1 MAYRVDGIESE
12 DELKKAQA
20 AAQAQGAAVPNYNEW
35 QQVLKD
41 LNEAGVESTGS
52 YAGDKAKLKEIE
64 TAVENFIKE
73 AQTEQIAQQRQKETK
88 QVKETSESDKDQ
100 QIKATVANATSSM
113 IMADYMKYY
122 HLLSQDLGRSQW
134 LRPLYFLDPETSS
147 G

>member
-20 AAQAQGAAVPNYNEW
+20 AAQAQGASVPNYNEW
-35 QQVLKD
+35 QQILKD

-52 YAGDKAKLKEIE
+52 YAGDKAKLKEID

-73 AQTEQIAQQRQKETK
+73 DLTEQNAQERQKETK

-122 HLLSQDLGRSQW
+122 HLLS
-134 LRPLYFLDPETSS
+134 
-147 G
+147 

>member
-20 AAQAQGAAVPNYNEW
+20 AAQAQGASVPNYNEW
-35 QQVLKD
+35 AQILKD

-64 TAVENFIKE
+64 TAVDNFIKE
-73 AQTEQIAQQRQKETK
+73 AQAEQIAQERQKETK
-88 QVKETSESDKDQ
+88 QVKETSETDNEQ
-100 QIKATVANATSSM
+100 TVKANVANATSSM

-122 HLLSQDLGRSQW
+122 HLLS
-134 LRPLYFLDPETSS
+134 
-147 G
+147 